1 MMQQIQGKLL
11 YILNCIL
18 QETPLNA
25 DSFKDME
32 QDEWLQLFNLSR
44 LQGVSAF
51 IFEKISKAYQDSKD
65 FPKLPKNV
73 LLNWYAHS
81 TRIEQRMNLIH
92 QKSEEFANEMANRG
106 LHTLVMKGIAVSAYY
121 PNPKHREFGDLDC
134 YLFEKSAE
142 DVVWGTGYEKGNL
155 AAESIGCNVKR
166 NFYKHSHINYKGLEI
181 ENHQYFLPIRGRKA
195 NKELEKQLR
204 RCIERMSVEKGG
216 SKLISPNADFNALF
230 LTAHAMNHFLYE
242 SIKVRHLLD
251 WALFLK
257 AQQNEVD
264 WKSFWQW
271 CDKMH
276 YTRFVK
282 CLNYL
287 CEGYLGVEMTQ
298 RMKTTQNDE
307 NFQVETLSERVLN
320 DMFTGDSVYGKGSSK
335 LNLRMNLV
343 KNFIVSSWKFHSI
356 LQRCMIVELMRQAFS
371 VLWERNPKLE

>member
-1 MMQQIQGKLL
+1 MTQQIQKKIL

-18 QETPLNA
+18 QEIPLNA

-32 QDEWLQLFNLSR
+32 HEEWLYLCNLSK
-44 LQGVSAF
+44 LQGVSA
-51 IFEKISKAYQDSKD
+51 IVFEKISKAYKESKD
-65 FPKLPKNV
+65 FPKMPKET

-81 TRIEQRMNLIH
+81 TRIEQKMNVIH
-92 QKSEEFANEMANRG
+92 QKSEEFANEMASRG
-106 LHTLVMKGIAVSAYY
+106 LHTLVIKGIAVSAYY

-134 YLFEKSAE
+134 YLFELTTGGI
-142 DVVWGTGYEKGNL
+142 VWGTGYEKGNL
-155 AAESIGCNVKR
+155 AAECLGYNVKR

-204 RCIERMSVEKGG
+204 RCIEQMHIGMGDSN
-216 SKLISPNADFNALF
+216 LIFPNADFNALF

-257 AQQNEVD
+257 TQQNEVD
-264 WKSFWQW
+264 WKSFWLW

-276 YTRFVK
+276 YTRFVI

-287 CEGYLGVEMTQ
+287 CEEYLGVEVSQKIKST
-298 RMKTTQNDE
+298 E
-307 NFQVETLSERVLN
+307 NAEKFQLKSLSERMLN
-320 DMFTGDSVYGKGSSK
+320 DMFMGDSVYATKKTKFK
-335 LNLRMNLV
+335 LRLDLA

-356 LQRCMIVELMRQAFS
+356 LQRCMIVELLRQAFAI
-371 VLWERNPKLE
+371 VWERNPKMQ